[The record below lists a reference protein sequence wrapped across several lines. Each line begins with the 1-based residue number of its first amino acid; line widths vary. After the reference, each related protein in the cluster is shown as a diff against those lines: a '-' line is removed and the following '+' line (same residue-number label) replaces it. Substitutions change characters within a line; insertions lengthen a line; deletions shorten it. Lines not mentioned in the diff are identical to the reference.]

1 LKVPRNFD
9 RFFECWR
16 SLAAGATPESSLF
29 DPVPVL
35 DLMPHLI
42 FVDIE
47 DNPFRVRFRH
57 SGTRYEDI
65 ACVDITGRYLD
76 EFAAPATQSAID
88 ILAEHYRQCRENGQP
103 AFGGFTWPD
112 DHGHMLPV
120 QFAIFP
126 FTVHGIVRQC
136 IALEDYG
143 TANGAINSSLLHLPP
158 AAPLPAEQ
166 QAMVPSIVAEPS
178 LRRSQQLGTMPS
190 GSSR

>member
-1 LKVPRNFD
+1 MKVPRNFD
-9 RFFECWR
+9 RFFECWC

-35 DLMPHLI
+35 ELLPHLI

-65 ACVDITGRYLD
+65 ACVDVTGRYLD
-76 EFAAPATQSAID
+76 EFAAPATQPAID
-88 ILAEHYRQCRENGQP
+88 ILAEHYLRCRENGQP
-103 AFGGFTWPD
+103 AFGSFTWPD
-112 DHGHMLPV
+112 DHGRMLPV

-143 TANGAINSSLLHLPP
+143 TANGAINSNLLHLPP

-166 QAMVPSIVAEPS
+166 QAMVPLIVAEPS
-178 LRRSQQLGTMPS
+178 LRRSQQPGTTLI